1 MLQRIKI
8 LRAFKGYLKG
18 KYSYLCTYFV
28 LQFMI
33 KLLLLVSPYMYV
45 KLIDKIMVENQI
57 YFLNYVIGILLGTF
71 LLTSILKYICM
82 KVRNVLCLHV
92 ETKLQ
97 KDMLHKYLGV
107 SYQKI
112 QQCELGD
119 LKKRITD
126 DIASVSMFIQNSVVG
141 YFVLL
146 FEGILTIFILL
157 KLSPLLLAISFIFIP
172 ISFLVTRKLALLAEQ
187 QVKEQRELQGKYER
201 KLYNFLG
208 NWELVKFYGLFD
220 NVVEKI
226 HREDW
231 KKLKK
236 VILKQQKTA
245 FAN

>member
-1 MLQRIKI
+1 
-8 LRAFKGYLKG
+8 
-18 KYSYLCTYFV
+18 
-28 LQFMI
+28 
-33 KLLLLVSPYMYV
+33 
-45 KLIDKIMVENQI
+45 
-57 YFLNYVIGILLGTF
+57 
-71 LLTSILKYICM
+71 M

-126 DIASVSMFIQNSVVG
+126 DIASVSTFIQNSVVG

-201 KLYNFLG
+201 KF
-208 NWELVKFYGLFD
+208 
-220 NVVEKI
+220 
-226 HREDW
+226 
-231 KKLKK
+231 
-236 VILKQQKTA
+236 QA
-245 FAN
+245 